1 MKLQMHSNSLFA
13 VLLRSPWWV
22 AGLVVAGTFGATRL
36 FLPTEFAA
44 FATLPFAAIMAYV
57 AWKQLRA
64 PSGRRIAR
72 TLERLR
78 AMSWDEFS
86 VALAAGYRREG
97 YEVKRLP
104 AGRHA
109 GADFELVQGSR
120 STLLACKRWK
130 ATRTG
135 VEPLR
140 ELEEARRALIDK
152 GTLAD
157 CIYVATGEITAQA
170 RAFAAERGIRVLE
183 GAELARSVALK
194 TLKADR

>member
-44 FATLPFAAIMAYV
+44 FAAMPFAAIMAYV

-64 PSGRRIAR
+64 PSGRRVAR

-86 VALAAGYRREG
+86 DAIEKGFRRDGYT
-97 YEVKRLP
+97 VKRLT
-104 AGRHA
+104 AGRDP
-109 GADFELVQGSR
+109 GADLELVQGSR

-140 ELEEARRALIDK
+140 ALEEARRALMEQ
-152 GTLAD
+152 GTAAD
-157 CIYVATGEITAQA
+157 CVYVATGEVTAQA
-170 RAFAAERGIRVLE
+170 RAFAAAHRIRVLE
-183 GAELARSVALK
+183 GAELARSVELAA
-194 TLKADR
+194 KADR

>member
-104 AGRHA
+104 AG
-109 GADFELVQGSR
+109 ADFELVQGSR

-152 GTLAD
+152 GTAVD
-157 CIYVATGEITAQA
+157 CIYVATGEVTAQA

>member
-44 FATLPFAAIMAYV
+44 FATLPFAAIMVYV

-64 PSGRRIAR
+64 PSGRRVAR

-78 AMSWDEFS
+78 AMSWNEFS
-86 VALAAGYRREG
+86 DAIEKGFRRDGYT
-97 YEVKRLP
+97 VKRLN
-104 AGRHA
+104 A

-130 ATRTG
+130 AMRTG

-140 ELEEARRALIDK
+140 ELEEARRALMDK
-152 GTLAD
+152 GTATA
-157 CIYVATGEITAQA
+157 CIYVATGEVTAQA

-183 GAELARSVALK
+183 GAELASSVVLAAK
-194 TLKADR
+194 R